1 MSTVAKV
8 WIEEDCITCDACQD
22 ILPEV
27 FEVTDDTSQIKAE
40 VREDGS
46 FDYGQLRYYFND
58 TALNSLQEAAESFLE
73 NMWEQLRDI
82 SDNDITIQHIQTW
95 KRDTGFKIRVKNN
108 NLSLCKLFTN

>member
-1 MSTVAKV
+1 MTKTKV
-8 WIEEDCITCDACQD
+8 RRRT
-22 ILPEV
+22 PRV
-27 FEVTDDTSQIKAE
+27 VIKLNTLTLKKM
-40 VREDGS
+40 VQGIINKLCGTRP
-46 FDYGQLRYYFND
+46 YGQLRYYFND